1 MNEVTLRDYLRV
13 AWSGRW
19 LILIATVVGIVVG
32 ILLSVARSPE
42 YTATA
47 RVYLGQATTIA
58 GVPVQTPF
66 TNPTVAPLALDS
78 DAIVR
83 KVADA
88 AGVSPSRV
96 RSAVTLSAP
105 RVNGTA
111 GNLPTIL
118 TVTSTDKNRKLAV
131 EIANAYADNVLEDV
145 STAYRETRKVYEGQV
160 ARSRQEVDGLI
171 AEAAKLRA
179 RLASAPAGQ
188 ADLIQLALTSAVQQ
202 LDDARQQADDDE
214 VLLRK
219 ADQVEAPQALT
230 QAERASSSGTGPKR
244 VQSIVLAGLIAFA
257 LGVLATFVWRGSPA
271 ARAADAGR
279 A

>member
-66 TNPTVAPLALDS
+66 TNPTIAPLALDS

-83 KVADA
+83 RVADT
-88 AGVSPSRV
+88 AGVTPARV
-96 RSAVTLSAP
+96 RGAVTLTAP
-105 RVNGTA
+105 RVTGTA

-118 TVTSTDKNRKLAV
+118 TITSTDKNRALAV
-131 EIANAYADNVLEDV
+131 EIANAYADNVLDDV

-160 ARSRQEVDGLI
+160 ARTREEVDGLV
-171 AEAAKLRA
+171 AEAARLRT

-188 ADLIQLALTSAVQQ
+188 AELIQLALTSAVQQ
-202 LDDARQQADDDE
+202 LDDARQEAADQE

-230 QAERASSSGTGPKR
+230 RAERASSSGTGPR
-244 VQSIVLAGLIAFA
+244 RLQSIVLAGLIAFA
-257 LGVLATFVWRGSPA
+257 LGILATFVWRGSPA

>member
-66 TNPTVAPLALDS
+66 TNPTIAPLALDS

-83 KVADA
+83 RVADT
-88 AGVSPSRV
+88 AGVTPGRV
-96 RSAVTLSAP
+96 RGAVTLTAP
-105 RVNGTA
+105 RVTGTA

-118 TVTSTDKNRKLAV
+118 TITSTDKNRTLAV
-131 EIANAYADNVLEDV
+131 EIANAYADNVLDDV
-145 STAYRETRKVYEGQV
+145 STAYRQTRKVYEGQV
-160 ARSRQEVDGLI
+160 ARTREEVDGLV
-171 AEAAKLRA
+171 AEAARLRT

-188 ADLIQLALTSAVQQ
+188 AELIQLALTSAVQQ
-202 LDDARQQADDDE
+202 LDDARQEAADQE

-230 QAERASSSGTGPKR
+230 RAERASSSGTGPR
-244 VQSIVLAGLIAFA
+244 RLQSIVLAGLIAFA
-257 LGVLATFVWRGSPA
+257 LGILATFVWRGSPA

>member
-47 RVYLGQATTIA
+47 RVYLGQATTVA

-78 DAIVR
+78 DQIVR
-83 KVADA
+83 RVADA
-88 AGVSPSRV
+88 ADFTPGRV
-96 RSAVTLSAP
+96 RSAVTLTAP
-105 RVNGTA
+105 RVTGTA
-111 GNLPTIL
+111 GNLPTVI
-118 TVTSTDKNRKLAV
+118 TITSTDANRATAV
-131 EIANAYADNVLEDV
+131 AIANAYADNVLADV
-145 STAYRETRKVYEGQV
+145 SAAYRETRKVYEGQV
-160 ARSRQEVDGLI
+160 ARSGREVESLL
-171 AEAAKLRA
+171 AEATRLRT
-179 RLASAPAGQ
+179 RLASASPGQ
-188 ADLIQLALTSAVQQ
+188 AELIQLALNSAVQQ
-202 LDDARQQADDDE
+202 LEDARQEQADQE

-230 QAERASSSGTGPKR
+230 KAERASSSGTAPKR
-244 VQSIVLAGLIAFA
+244 VQSIVLAALIAMA
-257 LGVLATFVWRGSPA
+257 LGILATFVWRGSPA
-271 ARAADAGR
+271 ARAADGGR

>member
-1 MNEVTLRDYLRV
+1 MNDVTLRDYLRV

-19 LILIATVVGIVVG
+19 LILIATVVGIAVG

-88 AGVSPSRV
+88 AGTTPGRV
-96 RSAVTLSAP
+96 RSAVTLTAP
-105 RVNGTA
+105 RVSGTS

-131 EIANAYADNVLEDV
+131 EIANAYADNVLADV
-145 STAYRETRKVYEGQV
+145 GEAYRDTRRVYEAQV
-160 ARSRQEVDGLI
+160 ARSRREVDGLI
-171 AEAAKLRA
+171 ADAAKLRT
-179 RLASAPAGQ
+179 RLASAPTGQ

-202 LDDARQQADDDE
+202 LDDARQEASDQE

-230 QAERASSSGTGPKR
+230 RAERASSSGTGPKR
-244 VQSIVLAGLIAFA
+244 LQSIVLAGLIAFA
-257 LGVLATFVWRGSPA
+257 LGILATFVWRGSPA

>member
-1 MNEVTLRDYLRV
+1 VNDVTLRDYLRV

-19 LILIATVVGIVVG
+19 LILIATVVGIAVG

-88 AGVSPSRV
+88 AGTTPGRV
-96 RSAVTLSAP
+96 RSAVTLTAP
-105 RVNGTA
+105 RVSGTS

-131 EIANAYADNVLEDV
+131 EIANAYADNVLSDV
-145 STAYRETRKVYEGQV
+145 GAAYRDTRRVYEAQV
-160 ARSRQEVDGLI
+160 ARSRKEVDGLI
-171 AEAAKLRA
+171 AEAAKLRT

-230 QAERASSSGTGPKR
+230 RAERASSSGTGPKR
-244 VQSIVLAGLIAFA
+244 LQSIVLAGLIAFA
-257 LGVLATFVWRGSPA
+257 LGILATFVWRGSPA

>member
-19 LILIATVVGIVVG
+19 LILIATVVGVVVG

-47 RVYLGQATTIA
+47 RVYLGQATTVA

-66 TNPTVAPLALDS
+66 TNPTIAPLALDS

-83 KVADA
+83 RVADA
-88 AGVSPSRV
+88 AGVTPARV

-105 RVNGTA
+105 RVTGTA

-118 TVTSTDKNRKLAV
+118 TVTSTDGNRALAV
-131 EIANAYADNVLEDV
+131 EIANAYAQNVLRDV
-145 STAYRETRKVYEGQV
+145 SAAYRETRKVYEGQV
-160 ARSRQEVDGLI
+160 ARSRQEVDGLL
-171 AEAAKLRA
+171 AEATRLRT
-179 RLASAPAGQ
+179 RLANAPAGQ
-188 ADLIQLALTSAVQQ
+188 AELIQLALNSAVQQ
-202 LDDARQQADDDE
+202 LEDARQEAADQE

-219 ADQVEAPQALT
+219 ADQVEAPQQLT
-230 QAERASSSGTGPKR
+230 EAERAASSGTGPKR
-244 VQSIVLAGLIAFA
+244 LQSIVLAALIAAA
-257 LGVLATFVWRGSPA
+257 LGILATFVWRGSPA